1 MLEPEK
7 TIAKGQMEDEL
18 MFTEWLPSAERFI
31 GVTTF
36 NSTTKHCDDF
46 LFIDEGTEI

>member
-7 TIAKGQMEDEL
+7 IIAKGQMEDEL
-18 MFTEWLPSAERFI
+18 MFTEWLPSAECFI

-36 NSTTKHCDDF
+36 NSTTT
-46 LFIDEGTEI
+46 LWGIMTISSL